1 MALSVHGVGVD
12 VMKTGQVFVSHTSD
26 MAYFPENRS
35 FVQAAIDAVVRAG
48 MAPVDMRYFAA
59 RDGKPADYCRQRV
72 AGCEIYV
79 ALVGFRYGS
88 IVPGEEISYTEL
100 EFEAASAAGVPRL
113 VFLLEEPT
121 GQPGG
126 SADADRDLAEGFR
139 QRLRD
144 AGLVVRVFT
153 SGAELE
159 LEVFHA
165 LCEMQPVESPPLAPP
180 TVRYSLPPDAAA
192 FTGRAE
198 ELGIIAAA
206 VADAVG
212 GGGVA
217 IHAIG
222 GMPGV
227 GKTAKAIHVAHLLRA
242 RFPDRHLFIDLL
254 AHTPGQDPVP
264 AQAALAGLL
273 AAVGVDARV
282 LPGDP
287 EGRASLWRDRMAEQ
301 KALLILDNAASSAQV
316 APLLPGGD
324 GCLVLITSRR
334 HLGDLPGA
342 VVPVLLGALSPDQAQ
357 AMFLQLAPRA
367 ATEPTAVVREL
378 VQLAGNLPLAV
389 SLLAR
394 VYARHPS
401 WTLADLT
408 RETRASLLTLA
419 AEKHSV
425 AAAFDVSYRYLAPSQ
440 QQFFRRLGLHPG
452 TTIDPYAAA
461 ALTGFPLREAGGNLD
476 TLHSEGLL
484 IETEYRRYGMHD
496 LIRRYARD
504 RAATDPAADRDHAL
518 DCLLDYYQHTAAIAE
533 ALLARQSRS
542 TPPSAALAPPPAT
555 VPDLA
560 DPTRALAWARTE
572 RASLLAC
579 LDYAMRAGQHARIVA
594 LTAAIAALLRQD
606 GPWADAIVRHTTA
619 AQAARHLGDRLGQ
632 ANALNDLGGVRQ
644 LTGGYRAATE
654 ALEEALGICRD
665 LGDRLGHARALNDL
679 GIVRYLADDYPRA
692 TQMLEEALGS
702 YRDLGDR
709 LGQSRALCYLGAVR
723 QISGDYPGAAEALE
737 ESLGICRDLGDR
749 LGQAHALGYLGAV
762 RRQTGDYLGAAEKLE
777 ESLGISRT
785 LGDRL
790 GQSRALGYLGAMRR
804 ETGDYLGAAEALE
817 EALSICRDLGERLG
831 QSRALGYLGAVRR
844 ETGDYLG
851 AAEVLEE
858 SLSICRD
865 LGDRGGEAEVLND
878 MGALHRVRGD
888 LDRAE
893 ACHLQAL
900 NLARGIDSSWD
911 EAHALAGLGRCALT
925 AGRSSSARA
934 SLRQA
939 QEIFQRIGAAEAT
952 SVADELGALTVPG
965 STAERQR
972 ISSVM

>member
-159 LEVFHA
+159 LEVFPA
-165 LCEMQPVESPPLAPP
+165 LCEMQPIH
-180 TVRYSLPPDAAA
+180 SLPPDAAA

-227 GKTAKAIHVAHLLRA
+227 GKTALAIHVAHLLRA

-357 AMFLQLAPRA
+357 AMFLQLAPRD
-367 ATEPTAVVREL
+367 ATEPTAVV
-378 VQLAGNLPLAV
+378 
-389 SLLAR
+389 
-394 VYARHPS
+394 
-401 WTLADLT
+401 
-408 RETRASLLTLA
+408 
-419 AEKHSV
+419 
-425 AAAFDVSYRYLAPSQ
+425 
-440 QQFFRRLGLHPG
+440 
-452 TTIDPYAAA
+452 
-461 ALTGFPLREAGGNLD
+461 
-476 TLHSEGLL
+476 
-484 IETEYRRYGMHD
+484 
-496 LIRRYARD
+496 
-504 RAATDPAADRDHAL
+504 
-518 DCLLDYYQHTAAIAE
+518 
-533 ALLARQSRS
+533 
-542 TPPSAALAPPPAT
+542 
-555 VPDLA
+555 
-560 DPTRALAWARTE
+560 
-572 RASLLAC
+572 
-579 LDYAMRAGQHARIVA
+579 
-594 LTAAIAALLRQD
+594 
-606 GPWADAIVRHTTA
+606 
-619 AQAARHLGDRLGQ
+619 
-632 ANALNDLGGVRQ
+632 
-644 LTGGYRAATE
+644 
-654 ALEEALGICRD
+654 
-665 LGDRLGHARALNDL
+665 
-679 GIVRYLADDYPRA
+679 
-692 TQMLEEALGS
+692 
-702 YRDLGDR
+702 
-709 LGQSRALCYLGAVR
+709 
-723 QISGDYPGAAEALE
+723 
-737 ESLGICRDLGDR
+737 
-749 LGQAHALGYLGAV
+749 
-762 RRQTGDYLGAAEKLE
+762 
-777 ESLGISRT
+777 
-785 LGDRL
+785 
-790 GQSRALGYLGAMRR
+790 
-804 ETGDYLGAAEALE
+804 
-817 EALSICRDLGERLG
+817 
-831 QSRALGYLGAVRR
+831 
-844 ETGDYLG
+844 
-851 AAEVLEE
+851 
-858 SLSICRD
+858 
-865 LGDRGGEAEVLND
+865 
-878 MGALHRVRGD
+878 
-888 LDRAE
+888 
-893 ACHLQAL
+893 
-900 NLARGIDSSWD
+900 
-911 EAHALAGLGRCALT
+911 
-925 AGRSSSARA
+925 
-934 SLRQA
+934 
-939 QEIFQRIGAAEAT
+939 
-952 SVADELGALTVPG
+952 
-965 STAERQR
+965 
-972 ISSVM
+972 

>member
-59 RDGKPADYCRQRV
+59 GDGKPADYCRQRV
-72 AGCEIYV
+72 AGCEICV

-165 LCEMQPVESPPLAPP
+165 LCEMQPVESPPLAPR

-419 AEKHSV
+419 AERHSV

-440 QQFFRRLGLHPG
+440 QQLFRRLGLHPG

-542 TPPSAALAPPPAT
+542 TPPSAALVPPPAT

-606 GPWADAIVRHTTA
+606 GPWADAIARHTTA

-654 ALEEALGICRD
+654 ALEEA
-665 LGDRLGHARALNDL
+665 
-679 GIVRYLADDYPRA
+679 
-692 TQMLEEALGS
+692 
-702 YRDLGDR
+702 
-709 LGQSRALCYLGAVR
+709 
-723 QISGDYPGAAEALE
+723 
-737 ESLGICRDLGDR
+737 LGICRDLGDR

-844 ETGDYLG
+844 EPGDYLG

-952 SVADELGALTVPG
+952 GVADELGALTVPG